1 MEGLPTSGRDLLSEE
16 DTDKSTDFGP
26 QKPLPPLT
34 AESYAAIMADIEAL
48 LSDSQAFWPAD
59 FGTYRGLM
67 IRLAWHC
74 SGSYRQSDGRGGCD
88 GARIRFAPE
97 FLWEDNTN
105 LDKALRILQPLYE
118 KYEDRISWCAS
129 ETAREALTKPVKV
142 WQQMPYKLLSTTAD
156 SPTYP
161 RAMSMRLTGQKQ
173 YMLSDKVPTH
183 CGQGQLL

>member
-1 MEGLPTSGRDLLSEE
+1 MINTKFTAFAS
-16 DTDKSTDFGP
+16 KSNLR
-26 QKPLPPLT
+26 KPLPPLT
-34 AESYAAIMADIEAL
+34 EESYAAIMADIEAL

-118 KYEDRISWCAS
+118 KYEDIISWC
-129 ETAREALTKPVKV
+129 
-142 WQQMPYKLLSTTAD
+142 
-156 SPTYP
+156 
-161 RAMSMRLTGQKQ
+161 
-173 YMLSDKVPTH
+173 VPWNS
-183 CGQGQLL
+183 GRIMAA